1 MSSRKDYEAKVRA
14 KMAELEAEV
23 ERLQLHIKQTE
34 EELLPEHHEKM
45 DEIKELASKA
55 RGKLAELA
63 EASDDSW
70 EHLQEGLEHYWKS
83 LGNELKAFE
92 KI

>member
-1 MSSRKDYEAKVRA
+1 
-14 KMAELEAEV
+14 MAELEAEV

-63 EASDDSW
+63 EASEDSW